1 MYGLAMLSVEV
12 VVTFGD
18 GNVVFMLQIAFFISC
33 NQNLISHLNDLC
45 IWVSSVLCCFIAA
58 MESRIGEVR
67 KVHVV
72 YFLSRGGQVEHP
84 HLIKVQLVALNGL

>member
-1 MYGLAMLSVEV
+1 MMSVEM

-18 GNVVFMLQIAFFISC
+18 GNVMFMLQIKFFIGC
-33 NQNLISHLNDLC
+33 KKNLISQLNYLC
-45 IWVSSVLCCFIAA
+45 KCVSSMLCCFIAA

-72 YFLSRGGQVEHP
+72 YFLSRGGKVKHQ
-84 HLIKVQLVALNGL
+84 HLVKVQLVALNGL

>member
-1 MYGLAMLSVEV
+1 M
-12 VVTFGD
+12 
-18 GNVVFMLQIAFFISC
+18 
-33 NQNLISHLNDLC
+33 
-45 IWVSSVLCCFIAA
+45 LCCFIAA

-72 YFLSRGGQVEHP
+72 YFLSWGGKVEHQ